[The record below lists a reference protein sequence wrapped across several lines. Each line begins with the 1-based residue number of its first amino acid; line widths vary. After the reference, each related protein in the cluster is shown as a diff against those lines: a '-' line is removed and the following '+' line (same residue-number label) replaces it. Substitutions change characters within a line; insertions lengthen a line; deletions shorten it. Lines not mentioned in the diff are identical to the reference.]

1 MSNQENSMSE
11 IFDRRLHPVRSDL
24 ALASYKGRADA
35 DRFADGTLK
44 RVVADHLALRASP
57 SADLP
62 IDTEALFGETFR
74 VLEETSEGW
83 AWGQLETDG
92 YVGWLSGDGLAE
104 VQTPTHQV
112 RTLRTYRYPAP
123 DLRFPP
129 LGLVSIAS
137 KVTVTGKTTTRDLEY
152 AILSDGSA
160 VVAKHLCALTE
171 RVPDWVCIAE
181 EFIGTPYLW
190 GGRTSCGLDCSAHVQ
205 LATGFGGHDLPR
217 DSDML
222 EQTAGHA
229 IRTENMMD
237 LQRGDLVFWNGH
249 VGIIQGPNRLLH
261 ANGHTMT
268 VSVEPLDTAI
278 ARIAANGY
286 GGVTSVRRLPAT

>member
-1 MSNQENSMSE
+1 MSE
-11 IFDRRLHPVRSDL
+11 VLDRRLHPVRSDI
-24 ALASYKGRADA
+24 AHMSYKGRAA
-35 DRFADGTLK
+35 SDRFVEGTLK
-44 RVVADHLALRASP
+44 RVVADQLALRGSP
-57 SADLP
+57 RADLP

-74 VLEETSEGW
+74 VLEETPEGW

-104 VQTPTHQV
+104 NQTPTHQV
-112 RTLRTYRYPAP
+112 RTLRTYRYPGP

-129 LGLVSIAS
+129 LALISISS
-137 KVTVTGKTTTRDLEY
+137 KVRVTSKTTTRGLEY

-160 VVAKHLCALTE
+160 VVAKHLCALAE

-181 EFIGTPYLW
+181 EFVGTPYLW

-205 LATGFGGHDLPR
+205 LAAGFGGHNLPR

-229 IRTENMMD
+229 VSTENMMD
-237 LQRGDLVFWNGH
+237 LQRGDLVFWKGH

-261 ANGHTMT
+261 ANGYTMT

-278 ARIAANGY
+278 ARIAANEY
-286 GGVTSVRRLPAT
+286 GDVTSVRRLFGN